1 MKRFA
6 FPELKLTHRY
16 LAAVIFTSI
25 AASTSIGFA
34 AEKINIYSHRQQ
46 VLIQPF
52 LDAFTA
58 KTGIDTNVVYSSK
71 GLAQMIIDR
80 VEW

>member
-1 MKRFA
+1 MTRFA
-6 FPELKLTHRY
+6 FCNLKLTRTC
-16 LAAVIFTSI
+16 LGVAVFNAI
-25 AASTSIGFA
+25 AASASIGFA

-58 KTGIDTNVVYSSK
+58 KTGIETNVVYSSR
-71 GLAQMIIDR
+71 DWR
-80 VEW
+80 SV

>member
-1 MKRFA
+1 MTRFA
-6 FPELKLTHRY
+6 LPELKLTRRY
-16 LAAVIFTSI
+16 LTAVIFTSI
-25 AASTSIGFA
+25 VASTSIGFA

-52 LDAFTA
+52 LDTFTA

-71 GLAQMIIDR
+71 GLAQR
-80 VEW
+80 